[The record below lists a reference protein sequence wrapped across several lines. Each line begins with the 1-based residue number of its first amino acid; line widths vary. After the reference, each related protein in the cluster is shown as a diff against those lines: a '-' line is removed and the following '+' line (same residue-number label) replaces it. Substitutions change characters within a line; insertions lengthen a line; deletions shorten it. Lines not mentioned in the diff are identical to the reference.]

1 MCRLPAG
8 CGKRLYE
15 AREPICLEWERLE
28 LERISVGMIEVGFSI
43 APIFSEQVV
52 GQFDMEATAAIL
64 PSGSRFRPSR
74 FEGHYSFP
82 SFASFAALHY

>member
-1 MCRLPAG
+1 
-8 CGKRLYE
+8 
-15 AREPICLEWERLE
+15 
-28 LERISVGMIEVGFSI
+28 MIEAGFSI

-52 GQFDMEATAAIL
+52 GQFDMGATAAIL